1 MYWPIAQ
8 ATRLYETLGLFNE
21 YRVRATMVETSV
33 GEPPTDESSL
43 LKNDQRAAETHAR
56 DGEVHGADD
65 RHDEQFRPDNIEAS
79 RPIEDGLSEVNKM
92 RCGED
97 LHGVLQPDRHGL
109 HWRGGA
115 GERICRMTRTG
126 ISRRPNWPI

>member
-1 MYWPIAQ
+1 MATAADEDARCVYVGRLLRKATKCIGPIAQ
-8 ATRLYETLGLFNE
+8 TTRLYETLGLFNE

-65 RHDEQFRPDNIEAS
+65 RHDEQFRPDNIDAGC
-79 RPIEDGLSEVNKM
+79 PVEDGLSEADEM
-92 RCGED
+92 RRAKD
-97 LHGVLQPDRHGL
+97 LHETL
-109 HWRGGA
+109 
-115 GERICRMTRTG
+115 
-126 ISRRPNWPI
+126 